1 MKKGLIFGK
10 FMPFHKGHLA
20 LVEFA
25 LSQCERVIVSMSYTP
40 TDPIPAEIRFQWL
53 HQIFD
58 ENPRIELFQAI
69 DDIPDDGLPLFDAT
83 KLWAEF
89 IHETFPDIDGVFCSE
104 YYGVP
109 LAEHL
114 GLPVVF
120 FDRERIQVSVSATA
134 IRQNPFANWEF
145 IPEAVRPYFTK
156 KVCLYGP
163 ESVGKTTLAYQ
174 LANYFQTIVAH
185 EVAREELTSN
195 EFGIEKII
203 EIGKK
208 QTDLVKQRLRVAD
221 KVLFCDTDL
230 ITTQIYSQQY
240 FGKVPQELAELERE
254 ISYDLYC
261 LLNIDTPWV
270 ADSLRDFGHRRVEM
284 FTVFKGELEKR
295 EIPYLLIE
303 GTWEERFEKV
313 RVQVEKMLQ
322 MN

>member
-10 FMPFHKGHLA
+10 FMPLHKGHLA

-25 LSQCERVIVSMSYTP
+25 LSRCERVIVSMSYTP
-40 TDPIPAEIRFQWL
+40 TDSIPAEIRFQWL

-58 ENPRIELFQAI
+58 KNPRIELFQAI

-89 IHETFPDIDGVFCSE
+89 IHHTFPDIDGVFCSE
-104 YYGVP
+104 SYGVP

-120 FDRERIQVSVSATA
+120 FDRERIQVPVSATA

-174 LANYFQTIVAH
+174 LANYFQTVVAY

-195 EFGIEKII
+195 EFDIEKII

-208 QTDLVKQRLRVAD
+208 QTDLVKQQQQVAN

-240 FGKVPQELAELERE
+240 FGKVPQELIKLERE
-254 ISYDLYC
+254 ISNDLYC

-284 FTVFKGELEKR
+284 FAVFKGELEKR
-295 EIPYLLIE
+295 GISYLLIE
-303 GTWEERFEKV
+303 GTWEERFEKL
-313 RVQVEKMLQ
+313 RMQVEEMLQ

>member
-25 LSQCERVIVSMSYTP
+25 LSHCERVIVSMSYTP

-89 IHETFPDIDGVFCSE
+89 IHETFLDIDGVFCSE
-104 YYGVP
+104 SYGVP

-120 FDRERIQVSVSATA
+120 FDRERIQVPVSATA

-145 IPEAVRPYFTK
+145 ILEAVRPYFTK

-174 LANYFQTIVAH
+174 LANYFQTIIAH

-195 EFGIEKII
+195 EFDVEKII

-208 QTDLVKQRLRVAD
+208 QTNLVKKRLQGAN

>member
-69 DDIPDDGLPLFDAT
+69 DDIPDDGLSLFDAT

-104 YYGVP
+104 SYGVP

-134 IRQNPFANWEF
+134 IRNYPFANWEF
-145 IPEAVRPYFTK
+145 IPEVVRPYFTK

-163 ESVGKTTLAYQ
+163 ESVGKTTLSFQ

-195 EFGIEKII
+195 EFDIEKII

-208 QTDLVKQRLRVAD
+208 QTNLVKQRLQGAN